1 MLFHKYFAAFSFVAL
16 GLNLAP
22 DNSVTITIENIKNTN
37 GTIQI
42 AIFDKSESFPKPGGE
57 FKVAKYKIVAGQ
69 SQFKIKDIPNG
80 EYAIAIHHDENSD
93 GKMNTNLIG
102 IPKEGYAF
110 SKNFKPKF
118 SAPKFS
124 DCAIQ
129 INNDQKMTVK
139 MIY

>member
-1 MLFHKYFAAFSFVAL
+1 MEYIKYFFACAIIFISGTVVSQ
-16 GLNLAP
+16 NT
-22 DNSVTITIENIKNTN
+22 VTVDVPNIKGDK

-42 AIFDKSESFPKPGGE
+42 AVFNKSESFPKVGGE
-57 FKVAKYKIVAGQ
+57 YKLV
-69 SQFKIKDIPNG
+69 QFKISDGKSKFTIKDLPDG

-93 GKMNTNLIG
+93 GKMNTNMIG

-124 DCAIQ
+124 DCAIR
-129 INNDQKMTVK
+129 IDSDQKMTVK

>member
-57 FKVAKYKIVAGQ
+57 FKVAKYKIFRTENMRL
-69 SQFKIKDIPNG
+69 QFIMTKIQMAK
-80 EYAIAIHHDENSD
+80 
-93 GKMNTNLIG
+93 
-102 IPKEGYAF
+102 
-110 SKNFKPKF
+110 
-118 SAPKFS
+118 
-124 DCAIQ
+124 
-129 INNDQKMTVK
+129 
-139 MIY
+139 